1 MLGESSYLSQTHLSK
16 TDPSFLSSIS
26 CRSHRWNRFR
36 FVHSLLSSI
45 HIFFLKF
52 FTFSHFLPTS
62 IVLSGKSTVSKLLS
76 QTHSIP
82 LIDLD
87 ILAREVVQ
95 PGQPTLKSLT
105 DHFGSSILLK
115 DGSLDRPTLG
125 RIIFQDES
133 QRKVLN
139 SITHSAIRKRMT
151 WLLIKYWL
159 SGEKV
164 VVVDTP
170 LLVEAGMWKWCGEM
184 VLVWW

>member
-1 MLGESSYLSQTHLSK
+1 
-16 TDPSFLSSIS
+16 
-26 CRSHRWNRFR
+26 
-36 FVHSLLSSI
+36 
-45 HIFFLKF
+45 
-52 FTFSHFLPTS
+52 
-62 IVLSGKSTVSKLLS
+62 
-76 QTHSIP
+76 
-82 LIDLD
+82 LD